1 MPEMHFF
8 ILVTKFNQIILRK
21 TIIIFWLVLT
31 ELCPM
36 NGQSLENLIREF
48 RSSPALKG
56 SVLGV
61 QIVELDSGNPVL
73 SFQSETRMMPAST
86 QKLLFTL
93 AALDQL
99 GADYVFHTKLF
110 ITGKITSSGTL
121 KGDFLISSSGDP
133 GFASNRNNSK
143 MNIDLV
149 FQTIHKTLNKLGIK
163 QIDGRL
169 VLQIQG
175 DTESVSGSW
184 HWEDLSNY
192 YGGGAWGFNFL
203 ENEYSV
209 YFKQQAKVGQLCQ
222 IERIFPEIP
231 GLKLTSRVF
240 SGPAG
245 SGDQAYIMGG
255 PEDLTKTILGT
266 IPAGKASFR
275 VKGSIPDPPVAFLR
289 MLKVYLDKKGIPSQ
303 GMKIRHGKPPAER
316 LIGKFSSGPL
326 RDLARECNFH
336 SINLYAESFGRAM
349 LLAKNVETL
358 SGYPGPEEWKK
369 LFESY
374 PVGVE
379 DLQIRDACGLSQGN
393 LITPDKLTRYI
404 VLFHKKLGMS
414 LLKYILPRAGME
426 GTVKNFLENHP
437 SGQNIWLKSGS
448 IEGVLNYTGIYRS
461 AANGK
466 YYAFAVMVNHSISPV
481 KDVRQSIEQ
490 FLVKAMNIRLN

>member
-8 ILVTKFNQIILRK
+8 ILVTKFNPIILRK
-21 TIIIFWLVLT
+21 INIIFWLVLT
-31 ELCPM
+31 GLC
-36 NGQSLENLIREF
+36 NVSGQSADNLIQEL

-56 SVLGV
+56 SVLGL

-86 QKLLFTL
+86 QKLLITL

-99 GADYVFHTKLF
+99 GADYVFNTKLF
-110 ITGKITSSGTL
+110 ISGKITNSGTL

-133 GFASNRNNSK
+133 GFASNRTNTK

-163 QIDGRL
+163 HIDGNL
-169 VLQIQG
+169 VLQVQ
-175 DTESVSGSW
+175 DDAESVAGSW

-192 YGGGAWGFNFL
+192 YGGGAWGFNFM

-209 YFKQQAKVGQLCQ
+209 YFKQQPKVGQLCQ
-222 IERIFPEIP
+222 IEKVVPEIP

-240 SGPAG
+240 SGPPG

-255 PEDLTKTILGT
+255 PEDLTKTIVGT

-289 MLKVYLDKKGIPSQ
+289 MLKVFLDKKGIPSG
-303 GMKIRHGKPPAER
+303 GMKIRHGKPPTER
-316 LIGKFSSGPL
+316 LVGKFSSRPL

-336 SINLYAESFGRAM
+336 SINLYAESFGRVM
-349 LLAKNVETL
+349 LHAKSVKTL

-369 LFESY
+369 LFETY
-374 PVGVE
+374 PLGVE
-379 DLQIRDACGLSQGN
+379 DLQIRDACGLSEGN

-404 VLFHKKLGMS
+404 VMFHKKLGMS
-414 LLKYILPRAGME
+414 LLKYVLPRAGME
-426 GTVKNFLENHP
+426 GTVKNFLENQQA
-437 SGQNIWLKSGS
+437 GQQIWLKSGS

-461 AANGK
+461 PADGK
-466 YYAFAVMVNHSISPV
+466 YYAFAIMVNHNIAPV
-481 KDVRQSIEQ
+481 KDVRKSLEQ
-490 FLVKAMNIRLN
+490 FLVKAMNIRFN